1 MQHLRPNITLQG
13 GKYRIERVL
22 GQGGFG
28 ITYLA
33 MQSSLQRKVA
43 IKEFFMK
50 DFCSRDEATSTMQ
63 GASTGSNKLVEQYKR
78 KFIKEARNLARL
90 SHPNIINVIDV
101 FEENDT
107 VYYVMPYLSG
117 GSLQDY
123 IKSRGAISETE
134 AMKYVR
140 QIAKALK
147 YMHEEQHMCHFDVKP
162 ANIMLDDKGD
172 AILIDFGISKGYDE
186 GGHETSTTPV
196 GLSEGYAPIEQYQQG
211 LEEFS
216 PASDVYALG
225 ATLYFLLHGKRPVSA
240 IDRVSGT
247 LLSVNSSLSESIK
260 MIIDASMKVSK
271 TERAK
276 DVDVFIKGAS
286 SAPPSRTEPV
296 PQEKSNGW
304 FFFIVLL
311 IIGVC
316 FGVYMSEHKPS
327 DDSPIEQ
334 VLYEDF
340 YDNNT
345 SEITNNENQGSNT
358 INTVKRNS
366 SNKEDLIE
374 IEEDAASIR
383 KEGYD
388 YYYGRNGKKIN
399 YIKAVELYKKAANMG
414 DESAQYYLGNAY
426 EEGIGVEKDYEE
438 AIKWYKKSAN
448 QGYVLAQSHLGGLY
462 YFGEAVVSQNF
473 GEAFKWLRM
482 AANNNDASSQT
493 ILGDAYNYGKGVD
506 VNYTEAVKWYTKAAL
521 QGISNAQ
528 VNLGALYKNGL
539 GVMKDEVESVKW
551 FLKAAEQ
558 NDSYAQRRLGYAYWK
573 GEGVDV
579 DYAAAF
585 KWMKMSADQNDSMA
599 LYYLGYM
606 YLRAEGVRQD
616 FDEAYLAFKRSAD
629 LGNRDS
635 QSVLRNRDYWP
646 TMFNLNK

>member
-1 MQHLRPNITLQG
+1 MQDLRPNTTLQG

-240 IDRVSGT
+240 INRVSGS
-247 LLSVNSSLSESIK
+247 LLSVNGSLSESIK
-260 MIIDASMKVSK
+260 RIIDASMKVSK

-276 DVDVFIKGAS
+276 DVDVFLKPTPS
-286 SAPPSRTEPV
+286 PQHKVEPAPS
-296 PQEKSNGW
+296 EKLFAGQGEL
-304 FFFIVLL
+304 FVILAVIVCLVL
-311 IIGVC
+311 AIIGS
-316 FGVYMSEHKPS
+316 FS
-327 DDSPIEQ
+327 
-334 VLYEDF
+334 
-340 YDNNT
+340 
-345 SEITNNENQGSNT
+345 
-358 INTVKRNS
+358 
-366 SNKEDLIE
+366 
-374 IEEDAASIR
+374 
-383 KEGYD
+383 
-388 YYYGRNGKKIN
+388 
-399 YIKAVELYKKAANMG
+399 
-414 DESAQYYLGNAY
+414 
-426 EEGIGVEKDYEE
+426 
-438 AIKWYKKSAN
+438 
-448 QGYVLAQSHLGGLY
+448 
-462 YFGEAVVSQNF
+462 
-473 GEAFKWLRM
+473 
-482 AANNNDASSQT
+482 
-493 ILGDAYNYGKGVD
+493 
-506 VNYTEAVKWYTKAAL
+506 
-521 QGISNAQ
+521 
-528 VNLGALYKNGL
+528 
-539 GVMKDEVESVKW
+539 
-551 FLKAAEQ
+551 
-558 NDSYAQRRLGYAYWK
+558 
-573 GEGVDV
+573 
-579 DYAAAF
+579 
-585 KWMKMSADQNDSMA
+585 
-599 LYYLGYM
+599 
-606 YLRAEGVRQD
+606 
-616 FDEAYLAFKRSAD
+616 
-629 LGNRDS
+629 
-635 QSVLRNRDYWP
+635 
-646 TMFNLNK
+646 